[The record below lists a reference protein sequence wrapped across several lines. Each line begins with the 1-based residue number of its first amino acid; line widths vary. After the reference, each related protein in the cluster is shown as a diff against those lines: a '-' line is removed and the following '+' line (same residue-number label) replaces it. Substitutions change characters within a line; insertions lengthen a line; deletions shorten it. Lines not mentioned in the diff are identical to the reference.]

1 MTTKWIEI
9 KIDIPS
15 ENAEDVSVHLID
27 LGSNGVI
34 TQDKESDKTSLTAC
48 FPSEEAL
55 YKTAEIKNHLDNLGL
70 KYDIT
75 SKDLKDTDW
84 ETNWKKFFKPEKV
97 TDRIVVKPTWEDYE
111 SKGSEIVIEIDPK
124 MAFGTGTHQTTKGCL
139 KLIEEAVSRGNILS
153 MLDVGTGSGILAIAA
168 AKLGIPKT
176 IAIDTDKEA
185 LKVANEN
192 ISLNKV
198 ENYVRTAA
206 ITIDRIA
213 VRFNLA
219 AANITAD
226 EIVKLSSYL
235 KDRID
240 KGDYLIL
247 SGILTSQKE
256 AIRDS
261 FKDLA
266 LEKELIDGEWVSL
279 LYKKTD

>member
-97 TDRIVVKPTWEDYE
+97 TD
-111 SKGSEIVIEIDPK
+111 
-124 MAFGTGTHQTTKGCL
+124 
-139 KLIEEAVSRGNILS
+139 
-153 MLDVGTGSGILAIAA
+153 
-168 AKLGIPKT
+168 
-176 IAIDTDKEA
+176 
-185 LKVANEN
+185 
-192 ISLNKV
+192 
-198 ENYVRTAA
+198 
-206 ITIDRIA
+206 
-213 VRFNLA
+213 
-219 AANITAD
+219 
-226 EIVKLSSYL
+226 
-235 KDRID
+235 
-240 KGDYLIL
+240 
-247 SGILTSQKE
+247 
-256 AIRDS
+256 
-261 FKDLA
+261 
-266 LEKELIDGEWVSL
+266 
-279 LYKKTD
+279 